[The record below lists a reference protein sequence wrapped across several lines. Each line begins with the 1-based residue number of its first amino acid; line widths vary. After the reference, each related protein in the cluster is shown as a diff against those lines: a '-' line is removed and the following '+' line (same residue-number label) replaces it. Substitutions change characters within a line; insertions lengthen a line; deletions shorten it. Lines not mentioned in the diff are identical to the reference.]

1 MVTHNRTQNRT
12 HAARTNE
19 NRNLVKLGLGLT
31 GYCGYRNYRGY
42 RNYHGYNTYRGSRNY
57 RASRNYHSYHNYH
70 GYRNYR
76 RYSRYNRYTH
86 NRTITWNTT
95 ATRYRQQDKRTRQQ
109 LTDSSSTRPQLVHS
123 LLSSRA
129 QLVNSSTT
137 RPLLPSS
144 SARQQLVKNT
154 SKRAKRS
161 KNGVI
166 EGNKKRTEHQQQ
178 DKRER
183 DQNLSAN

>member
-1 MVTHNRTQNRT
+1 MVTHNRTHNRT

-76 RYSRYNRYTH
+76 RYNRYNRYTH

-123 LLSSRA
+123 LLSSPA

-144 SARQQLVKNT
+144 SARQQQNEAKTESSKGTKN
-154 SKRAKRS
+154 
-161 KNGVI
+161 
-166 EGNKKRTEHQQQ
+166 E
-178 DKRER
+178 
-183 DQNLSAN
+183 QNLNNKTNANAIKT